1 MSRFLLS
8 RLAFLLGTLLAI
20 SLLIFVMGSFLPND
34 AAQMRLNLY
43 ANDENLA
50 ALRAQLGLD
59 QPLALRYLRWL
70 AGAMQGDFGVS
81 TSFNGPIGPIVLQRL
96 QQSAILTIAAM
107 LLSVPC
113 ALLMGTL
120 SGLFRNRLPDHL
132 MTVVGLLGISVP
144 EFVVGVLLITVLAD
158 ILHLV
163 PAASITDASP
173 LAEPVVLVLPVL
185 TLTLL
190 MLAQVGRLMRSGTVT
205 TLRRDF
211 VRTARLKGI
220 AERRVVLRHVFP
232 NAVPPAISAVGL
244 NFGWMFGSLAVVE
257 TLFSFQGLGSL
268 IVFAVQNRDIAL
280 LQAAVL
286 AVAVVVCLGN
296 LVADLVIISLDPRLR
311 SVPHGR

>member
-8 RLAFLLGTLLAI
+8 RLAFLFGTLLAI

-70 AGAMQGDFGVS
+70 VGAVQGDFGVS

-120 SGLFRNRLPDHL
+120 SGLFRNRLPDQL